1 MNAIGVSCPEFGKT
15 PFPEALENIS
25 KEFRHWEIFSELDH
39 YAPLVSLEHASLIR
53 DSDLTFS
60 VHTGIAD
67 INVASNNERLR
78 EAAVANIVAEMKAA
92 NDLDLDTVTVHP
104 GIINLA
110 VKGVR
115 ERSIAQAKISM
126 KEIEHYSVEYGLYAC
141 IENMPNFPVMLGIQA
156 DELKEIID
164 GTDLSVCF
172 DIGHAALLA
181 QDVRSAINSL
191 SGLLAVTHLHD
202 NNGVRDLHALPFS
215 IIPNWGRASC
225 VDWDGFI
232 QGMRDIAYDG
242 TLNFETAGIMLGL
255 PEELREGALN
265 YTASAGKY
273 LKEKI
278 EYKGED

>member
-25 KEFRHWEIFSELDH
+25 REFRHWEIFSELEH
-39 YAPLVSLEHASLIR
+39 YAPLVCLEHASLIR

-126 KEIEHYSVEYGLYAC
+126 KESMEYS
-141 IENMPNFPVMLGIQA
+141 
-156 DELKEIID
+156 K
-164 GTDLSVCF
+164 
-172 DIGHAALLA
+172 
-181 QDVRSAINSL
+181 R
-191 SGLLAVTHLHD
+191 
-202 NNGVRDLHALPFS
+202 
-215 IIPNWGRASC
+215 
-225 VDWDGFI
+225 
-232 QGMRDIAYDG
+232 
-242 TLNFETAGIMLGL
+242 
-255 PEELREGALN
+255 
-265 YTASAGKY
+265 
-273 LKEKI
+273 
-278 EYKGED
+278 